1 MTWVLIFSGRELFR
15 GTYGGALD
23 AAESMRL
30 CERSFHPDGTEQAPR
45 LDRGVMLVL
54 SRMVPAFRRRAAA

>member
-15 GTYGGALD
+15 GTYGSALD

-30 CERSFHPDGTEQAPR
+30 CERSFHPDGTELAPR

-54 SRMVPAFRRRAAA
+54 ARMVPAFRRSAAA

>member
-15 GTYGGALD
+15 GTYGDALD

-30 CERSFHPDGTEQAPR
+30 CERSYHPDGTELAPR
-45 LDRGVMLVL
+45 LNRGVMLVL